1 MSRSAFPKFLP
12 DGLPIL
18 DDCLL
23 LTSICAVNMCF
34 SVSPCQ
40 VLLVF
45 MKYDHTPGVS
55 AHLTFKENVAYVNI
69 KYDKSKIKMK
79 KTNSGLAFRFSRTT
93 KVWILCY
100 KKCVTVTGRWNC

>member
-1 MSRSAFPKFLP
+1 M
-12 DGLPIL
+12 
-18 DDCLL
+18 
-23 LTSICAVNMCF
+23 CAVNMCF

-100 KKCVTVTGRWNC
+100 KKCHSHWQVELLTSPAVEIMQGSY